1 MWKWM
6 CLFPLLF
13 MMVMIVFVV
22 LIIVVQNR
30 QYKKT
35 EYYEQTKNSYLSV
48 LFDKGRLGE
57 FYTYKDLKPLDGYKR
72 YLFNL
77 YIPKEN

>member
-1 MWKWM
+1 MWM
-6 CLFPLLF
+6 YLYALLF
-13 MMVMIVFVV
+13 V
-22 LIIVVQNR
+22 IVVIVIYGLQNW

-72 YLFNL
+72 YLFCSA
-77 YIPKEN
+77 